1 MPLIAIR
8 DIKFGFGGPLLLRG
22 IDFQINPGERVC
34 LLGRN
39 GSGKSTLLRLLKGEL
54 EIDGGEIMRQPQLRI
69 GMLDQSVPQNIKGK
83 VFDIVAEGLGEAWEL
98 LAQYHN
104 LTHKNADGR
113 DDKANARLLRLHN
126 ELDRSDSWKKINVV
140 ETAISQVS
148 VDAEAEFSELSA
160 GLKRRV
166 LLARALA
173 AEPDILIL
181 DEPTNHLDIESI
193 CWIEDFLLRCGKTL
207 LFVTHDRK
215 FLKKLSTRIIEIDR
229 GRLFNWD
236 CSYEDYLKR
245 KAGFLA
251 TERKHRQLFDKK
263 LAEEE
268 RWIRQGI
275 QARRTRNEGRVKA
288 LKKMR
293 QVRSQRRN
301 LDGLVKIEVNKAERS
316 GELVAKAAGVGF
328 AYDNKESSPIIR
340 NLYTTIIRGDRI
352 GVIGPNGVGKTTL
365 LKLLLG
371 EIAAT
376 SGKIRLGTNVQ
387 CAYFDQLHGQLDLE
401 KSLVENIGE
410 GYDTV
415 TINGRAKH
423 VVAYLMDFMFT
434 PDKIKS
440 PVFNLSG
447 GERNRLQLAKM
458 FTRPSNVLVLDEP
471 TNDLDIETLEL
482 LEEMLIEY
490 PGTVLVVSHDRAFL
504 NNIVTSTFVLEGQG
518 KVKEY
523 AGGYDDWLVQR
534 KDVEDLRG
542 EKPANKKASRLKKPK
557 PVKLTYNQERE
568 IEKLT
573 CVIEKLEKQI
583 VSLHKKM
590 AEPVF
595 YKQDGKIIAKTKTK
609 LNGLESELANAY
621 SRWEELAAIEE
632 L

>member
-1 MPLIAIR
+1 MPLIAMR
-8 DIKFGFGGPLLLRG
+8 DVKFGFGGPLLLKG
-22 IDFQINPGERVC
+22 IDFQIDPAERVC

-39 GSGKSTLLRLLKGEL
+39 GSGKSTFLRLLQGEL

-83 VFDIVAEGLGEAWEL
+83 VFDVVAEGLGEAWEL

-104 LTHKNADGR
+104 LAHENADGQ
-113 DDKANARLLRLHN
+113 DDEANAKLLRLHN

-148 VDAEAEFSELSA
+148 IDADAEFSELSA

-193 CWIEDFLLRCGKTL
+193 RWIEDFLVRCGKTL

-215 FLKKLSTRIIEIDR
+215 FLKNISTRIIEIDQC
-229 GRLFNWD
+229 RLFNWN

-245 KAGFLA
+245 KADFFA
-251 TERKHRQLFDKK
+251 TEQKHRGMFDKK

-268 RWIRQGI
+268 RWIRQGV

-293 QVRSQRRN
+293 QVRSQRRS
-301 LDGLVKIEVNKAERS
+301 LDGLVRIEINKAERS
-316 GELVAKAAGVGF
+316 GELVAKAGGVNF
-328 AYDNKESSPIIR
+328 AYDNKESTPIIR
-340 NLYTTIIRGDRI
+340 DLNASILRGDRI

-371 EIAAT
+371 KIAAT
-376 SGKIRLGTNVQ
+376 SGTIKLGTNVQ
-387 CAYFDQLHGQLDLE
+387 CAYFDQLHGQLDIE
-401 KSLVENIGE
+401 KNLVENVGE

-415 TINGRAKH
+415 TINGRAKQ
-423 VVAYLMDFMFT
+423 VVAYLMEFMFT

-458 FTRPSNVLVLDEP
+458 FTHPSNVLVLDEP

-504 NNIVTSTFVLEGQG
+504 NNVVTSTFVLEGQG
-518 KVKEY
+518 RVKEY

-534 KDVEDLRG
+534 KNIEDVRQ
-542 EKPANKKASRLKKPK
+542 EKSANKKASRPKKTK
-557 PVKLTYNQERE
+557 PVKLTFNQKNEL
-568 IEKLT
+568 EKLLHA
-573 CVIEKLEKQI
+573 IEKLEKQI
-583 VSLHKKM
+583 TSLHKEM
-590 AEPVF
+590 AEPAF
-595 YKQDGKIIAKTKTK
+595 YKQDGKIIAEIKTK
-609 LNGLESELANAY
+609 LDESEAELTSAY

-632 L
+632 S

>member
-1 MPLIAIR
+1 MPLISMRNIR
-8 DIKFGFGGPLLLRG
+8 FGFGGPLLLKG
-22 IDFQINPGERVC
+22 IDFQLNPAERVC

-39 GSGKSTLLRLLKGEL
+39 GSGKSTFLRLLRGEL

-69 GMLDQSVPQNIKGK
+69 GMLDQSVPQKIKSK
-83 VFDIVAEGLGEAWEL
+83 VFDVVTEGLGEAWEL
-98 LAQYHN
+98 LSEYHS
-104 LTHKNADGR
+104 LAHENADGK
-113 DDKANARLLRLHN
+113 DDEANARLIRLHN

-148 VDAEAEFSELSA
+148 VDAEAQFSELSA

-173 AEPDILIL
+173 TEPDILIL

-193 CWIEDFLLRCGKTL
+193 RWIEDFLLRCGKTL

-245 KAGFLA
+245 KVEIFAA
-251 TERKHRQLFDKK
+251 EQKHWGLFDKK

-268 RWIRQGI
+268 RWIRKGI

-301 LDGLVKIEVNKAERS
+301 LDGLVRIEVNKAERS
-316 GELVAKAAGVGF
+316 GELVAKAEGVSF
-328 AYDNKESSPIIR
+328 AYDNKESAPIIR
-340 NLYTTIIRGDRI
+340 DLDAAIIRGDRI
-352 GVIGPNGVGKTTL
+352 GVIGPNGIGKTTL

-371 EIAAT
+371 ELAAT
-376 SGKIRLGTNVQ
+376 SGKSKLGTNVQ
-387 CAYFDQLHGQLDLE
+387 CAYFDQLHGQLDVE

-415 TINGRAKH
+415 TINGRKKQ
-423 VVAYLMDFMFT
+423 VIAYLMDFMFE

-458 FTRPSNVLVLDEP
+458 FTHPSNVLVLDEP

-504 NNIVTSTFVLEGQG
+504 NNIVTSTFVMEGQG
-518 KVKEY
+518 QVKEY

-534 KDVEDLRG
+534 KDIEEVRE
-542 EKPANKKASRLKKPK
+542 EKSANKKASRLKTPK
-557 PVKLTYNQERE
+557 SVKLTYNQERE
-568 IEKLT
+568 LEKLP

-583 VSLHKKM
+583 ASLHKKM
-590 AEPVF
+590 AEPAF
-595 YKQDGKIIAKTKTK
+595 YKQNGEIIAETNTN
-609 LNGLESELANAY
+609 LDELESELANAY